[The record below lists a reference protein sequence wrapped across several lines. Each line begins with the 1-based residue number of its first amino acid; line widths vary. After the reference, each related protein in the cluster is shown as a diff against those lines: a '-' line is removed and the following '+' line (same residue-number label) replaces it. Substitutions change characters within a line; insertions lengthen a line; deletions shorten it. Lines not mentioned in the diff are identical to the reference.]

1 MNDKGWAVVTGATR
15 GIGWSIAERLASDGY
30 SIWATGRDE
39 GQLLRLT
46 ERLSSMRAA
55 VRTSVVDLGQPTAV
69 DRFAKQILADSGSV
83 TCLVNNA
90 GFVEV
95 FPFSD
100 TPQRVWQ
107 ETFQVNLIAALD
119 LIVQLHPSMPQGSS
133 IINLGSILGTMPAKS
148 VTPYAITKGA
158 LHHATK
164 VLALEL
170 APRSI
175 RVNAIA
181 PGFIATDMFAE
192 GHTEENK
199 KRIARNHPIG
209 RVGTPE
215 EVAAAVSFLCS
226 DEASFI
232 TGVVLAVDGGLA
244 ATMVIRDIGGQWD

>member
-1 MNDKGWAVVTGATR
+1 M
-15 GIGWSIAERLASDGY
+15 
-30 SIWATGRDE
+30 
-39 GQLLRLT
+39 
-46 ERLSSMRAA
+46 
-55 VRTSVVDLGQPTAV
+55 
-69 DRFAKQILADSGSV
+69 
-83 TCLVNNA
+83 
-90 GFVEV
+90 
-95 FPFSD
+95 
-100 TPQRVWQ
+100 
-107 ETFQVNLIAALD
+107 
-119 LIVQLHPSMPQGSS
+119 
-133 IINLGSILGTMPAKS
+133 
-148 VTPYAITKGA
+148 
-158 LHHATK
+158 
-164 VLALEL
+164 

>member
-133 IINLGSILGTMPAKS
+133 IINLGSILGTMPAK
-148 VTPYAITKGA
+148 
-158 LHHATK
+158 
-164 VLALEL
+164 
-170 APRSI
+170 
-175 RVNAIA
+175 
-181 PGFIATDMFAE
+181 
-192 GHTEENK
+192 
-199 KRIARNHPIG
+199 
-209 RVGTPE
+209 
-215 EVAAAVSFLCS
+215 
-226 DEASFI
+226 
-232 TGVVLAVDGGLA
+232 
-244 ATMVIRDIGGQWD
+244 